1 MGPRALQGKKTQLRN
16 DITRDD
22 ITRDDIAKDD
32 IIKVRRQICGLF
44 AL

>member
-16 DITRDD
+16 D